1 MKVRSTLESGIQI
14 QILSEWSN
22 DFSWVSFYTTLYYS
36 TQLCTIF
43 CTLFCTC
50 MSKMSALF
58 EEVKSK
64 LRQYISVNK
73 EILDKYIRHTV
84 VSSYC
89 A

>member
-43 CTLFCTC
+43 HTLFCTC